1 MKTTYMKHK
10 VVLASTP
17 EQKTIHYRIRYQVY
31 CLEKG
36 FEPPEKFTNAMEID
50 DYDQDAVHFIVKCLR
65 TGEWIGAFRIL
76 IDQPS
81 KLPMSKMVVLDQ
93 NEQVRGESHIAEFSR
108 LAILRPF
115 QNLQGK
121 DRQDLAADE
130 PEVLEHMVL
139 AGFQYARHQGL
150 NKIVY
155 ICKRSLA
162 RVLGKFGI
170 KTIGIGSAILH
181 RGVRYPYMTELEFL
195 DKKNEN
201 LYSDMMENAGDFDIV
216 AYPNEMVQ
224 EAA

>member
-1 MKTTYMKHK
+1 
-10 VVLASTP
+10 
-17 EQKTIHYRIRYQVY
+17 
-31 CLEKG
+31 
-36 FEPPEKFTNAMEID
+36 
-50 DYDQDAVHFIVKCLR
+50 VHFIVKCLR

-76 IDQPS
+76 INHPS
-81 KLPMSKMVVLDQ
+81 RLPMSNMVAL
-93 NEQVRGESHIAEFSR
+93 EQSEHLRDESHAAEFSR

-130 PEVLEHMVL
+130 PEVLEQMVL

-195 DKKNEN
+195 DKNKEK
-201 LYSDMMENAGDFDIV
+201 LYAEEIGSADDSELV
-216 AYPNEMVQ
+216 YYPDAMIQ
-224 EAA
+224 QAA